1 MAPQKLFQSCSS
13 HSLALLLSLMPT
25 LSLLFS
31 LFCLFVQKWP
41 SCFLLLLSAKE
52 KKKHVCVNRF
62 QVMFKAPFFPF
73 SPLPSLP
80 QVQTGRLLRV
90 TPPLIGLCVYS
101 QSAHTRALHKN
112 MHMLSMHLQTPPL
125 CLSGGELCHLF
136 KCSLIVWPWG
146 LGGRTHKL

>member
-52 KKKHVCVNRF
+52 KKVCVNRF
-62 QVMFKAPFFPF
+62 QVMFKAPFFFPF
-73 SPLPSLP
+73 
-80 QVQTGRLLRV
+80 LLCPHFPRYKQADSSESH
-90 TPPLIGLCVYS
+90 PHLSDCAFIL
-101 QSAHTRALHKN
+101 RALHKN
-112 MHMLSMHLQTPPL
+112 MHMLSNAPANSTSLPFGRGA
-125 CLSGGELCHLF
+125 LSSF
-136 KCSLIVWPWG
+136 
-146 LGGRTHKL
+146 